1 MNVILTNDQV
11 NRLESLNETLKG
23 TPPRVERSIET
34 FEHVLRNPQMVEWI
48 QGTPAAESAAQRLT
62 RNIENLRQ
70 MTALIRRINE
80 ENRQIV
86 SWNRANNNQSI

>member
-23 TPPRVERSIET
+23 APPRVERSAES

-48 QGTPAAESAAQRLT
+48 QGAPAAQSAAARLT
-62 RNIENLRQ
+62 RNIENLRH
-70 MTALIRRINE
+70 MTQLIRRITE
-80 ENRQIV
+80 ENRHIV
-86 SWNRANNNQSI
+86 SWNRMNNNQNM